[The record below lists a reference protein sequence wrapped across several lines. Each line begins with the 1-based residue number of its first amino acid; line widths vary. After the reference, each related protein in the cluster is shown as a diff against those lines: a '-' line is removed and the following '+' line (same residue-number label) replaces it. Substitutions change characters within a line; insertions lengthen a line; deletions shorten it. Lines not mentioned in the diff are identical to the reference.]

1 MFILPMGD
9 LLQGK
14 FVMLG
19 KMFDVF
25 NQKLTRYTPNKV
37 MTLSIRKG
45 YTTDVGRNKSAGW
58 CKSSI
63 CEFRPLTVD

>member
-1 MFILPMGD
+1 MGD

-19 KMFDVF
+19 KMFDAF
-25 NQKLTRYTPNKV
+25 NHKLTRYTPNKV

-45 YTTDVGRNKSAGW
+45 YTEDVGRNKSAGW
-58 CKSSI
+58 YNSSI
-63 CEFRPLTVD
+63 CDFRLVTMD